1 MCIIVGEVNSVS
13 NTQIVV
19 ADLAHEK
26 RDEQLVVYAN
36 MVNITGA
43 PVAMVLPFYNAEGRG
58 VDVIATVPEDMV
70 LFDMLKSATTVKSR
84 SASLSANGFYDCA
97 KEDFL
102 EVQRAGAYRYSV
114 APLATDLVRAD
125 PAIFSN
131 LQPDLGALFAEY
143 QAAGFGFIVCIIDA
157 SASYAPFAYVS
168 QRQADGGLFVPT
180 RHHHSHPVSFTR
192 SMRSIG
198 EDWDHSVYVWNKGP
212 GVTCTSMLGTP
223 TRLSG
228 VVPDCTKQWPTPS
241 ALRTRCCGLPINVG
255 NIAVYRIK
263 SNSHRAVLK
272 DFASYPT
279 TRSQHKPDIPNLDM
293 YFKGGP

>member
-70 LFDMLKSATTVKSR
+70 LFDMLKSATTADKSR
-84 SASLSANGFYDCA
+84 NYSMLSANSFYDCDE
-97 KEDFL
+97 EDFL

-263 SNSHRAVLK
+263 TNSHYTAVK
-272 DFASYPT
+272 DSAYPT
-279 TRSQHKPDIPNLDM
+279 TKSQPPNLDM